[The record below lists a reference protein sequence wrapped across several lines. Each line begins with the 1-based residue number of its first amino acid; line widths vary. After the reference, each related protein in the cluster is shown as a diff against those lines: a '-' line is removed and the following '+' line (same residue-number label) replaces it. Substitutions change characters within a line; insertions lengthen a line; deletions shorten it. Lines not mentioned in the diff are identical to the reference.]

1 MSVTGTTFAASV
13 GRGFL
18 CCFSPISV
26 ACGAARPAVADYRSK
41 FALDSPVE
49 GDGFE
54 TFGSPTDPLPF
65 SRQQSRLP

>member
-54 TFGSPTDPLPF
+54 PSVPGQRATPL
-65 SRQQSRLP
+65 SDR